1 MIYCGKSEFGQI
13 SRSFSLHA
21 VTLGKR
27 PKNLTQIGFPS
38 LRSVKSDRLLDQGG
52 PPGVLVSEVPTQVNV
67 RGLASVALDDYEL
80 TPRAEFEIRARVLS
94 RKDYSWGT
102 EADLSPVDL
111 ALGWGVMSDQ
121 AVLDRIEISQGSR
134 WYYTRYEL
142 PAPISDMEIIQ
153 NSGNMHMIP
162 AQNRIRK
169 KLKDVRVGDI
179 VRLRGRLVDIDHPS
193 GWHWRT
199 SLSRDDT
206 GGGSCEI
213 VYLEEIEIKAR

>member
-1 MIYCGKSEFGQI
+1 MPAINNKKILIIVLVLLVGMAY
-13 SRSFSLHA
+13 RDW
-21 VTLGKR
+21 
-27 PKNLTQIGFPS
+27 S
-38 LRSVKSDRLLDQGG
+38 LREIEY
-52 PPGVLVSEVPTQVNV
+52 PPGVLVTEAPKQVDV
-67 RGLASVALDDYEL
+67 RGVASVTMDEYEL

-94 RKDYSWGT
+94 RKNYRWGS

-121 AVLDRIEISQGSR
+121 AVIDRMEISQGSR

-142 PAPISDMEIIQ
+142 PAPVPDIEIIQ
-153 NSGNMHMIP
+153 NSGNMHMVP
-162 AQNRIRK
+162 AQKWIRK
-169 KLKDVRVGDI
+169 KLKGVRVGDI

-199 SLSRDDT
+199 SLRRDDT

-213 VYLEEIEIKAR
+213 VYLEEIEIEPR

>member
-1 MIYCGKSEFGQI
+1 MAVIGKKKILFVV
-13 SRSFSLHA
+13 L
-21 VTLGKR
+21 V
-27 PKNLTQIGFPS
+27 
-38 LRSVKSDRLLDQGG
+38 LLAGMAYRDWSMREIEY
-52 PPGVLVSEVPTQVNV
+52 PPGVLITEVPTQVNV
-67 RGLASVALDDYEL
+67 RGLTSVAMDDYEL

-134 WYYTRYEL
+134 WYYTRYDL
-142 PAPISDMEIIQ
+142 PAPISNKEIIQ

-169 KLKDVRVGDI
+169 KLKVIRVGDI

-213 VYLEEIEIKAR
+213 VYLEEIEIEAR